1 MQFLNAPPNKNRRN
15 QGFTTIEMIIT
26 LIIVG
31 ILAAVATPSFLEA
44 NARSQ
49 VNETVS
55 KIQGALLEAQ
65 TQAIRSGRNGC
76 QITIN
81 DEININGVDYRA
93 ITYTGPAPPA
103 GESPCLL
110 NSRIFPLETIINFDR
125 RNQQVVN
132 FSFKGTITTGSAF
145 TLWVTHK
152 QFSEDVEDEAP
163 CLVLSPPLGVI
174 RTGFL
179 DGGECTR

>member
-76 QITIN
+76 QITITTKKE
-81 DEININGVDYRA
+81 DTIGPDYYRA
-93 ITYTGPAPPA
+93 ITYTGTAPPA

-145 TLWVTHK
+145 TLWVTHE
-152 QFSEDVEDEAP
+152 QFFKDDEAP
-163 CLVLSPPLGVI
+163 CLVLSAPLGVI